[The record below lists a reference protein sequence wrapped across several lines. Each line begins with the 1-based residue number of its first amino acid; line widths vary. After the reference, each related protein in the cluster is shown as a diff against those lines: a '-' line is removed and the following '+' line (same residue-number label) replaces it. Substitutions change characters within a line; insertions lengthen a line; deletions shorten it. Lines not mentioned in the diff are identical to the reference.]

1 MNQTQQHQVGRQL
14 RDQQLDMFELRDTE
28 FLSRC
33 RALGVEICRTSATG
47 TVSINDIRALCPRPS
62 GTHPSVY
69 GSVFKGKAF
78 RAVGYTEAVHP
89 EAHARVVRVYALRLE
104 A

>member
-1 MNQTQQHQVGRQL
+1 
-14 RDQQLDMFELRDTE
+14 
-28 FLSRC
+28 
-33 RALGVEICRTSATG
+33 
-47 TVSINDIRALCPRPS
+47 
-62 GTHPSVY
+62 
-69 GSVFKGKAF
+69 VFKGKAF